1 MDIPIVMPGYRDRNS
16 TPPAV
21 RTPIEDVVVTER
33 STLSSADLARVHAL
47 DRALQGLALTSST
60 PNNYPSSSNPLNHST
75 SSSSSDS
82 SDGSVTSVGSH
93 GYDDGGSSTAGGS
106 SDFTDFLSDDSD
118 YELQR
123 QAELR
128 AELLQ
133 RQRIDRADEKEFR
146 DAQESIAAY
155 GLSDI
160 MALQSLTQGTV
171 GRGSGVRQTKAQG
184 GHSLHL
190 PRQYHTVSID
200 RYR

>member
-1 MDIPIVMPGYRDRNS
+1 VKHRDRNS
-16 TPPAV
+16 TPPAI
-21 RTPIEDVVVTER
+21 RTPHEDVAVADR
-33 STLSSADLARVHAL
+33 SMLSSVDLARVHAL

-60 PNNYPSSSNPLNHST
+60 PTTYPSSSSNPLNHST

-82 SDGSVTSVGSH
+82 SDGSVTSVSSH
-93 GYDDGGSSTAGGS
+93 GFDDGGSSTAGGS

-123 QAELR
+123 QAEIR

-133 RQRIDRADEKEFR
+133 RQRFERAEDKEFR

-160 MALQSLTQGTV
+160 MTLQLTQGSV
-171 GRGSGVRQTKAQG
+171 GRGSGVRQTKAQD